1 MFGKLKNAFAGS
13 VNKYSGN
20 KDFLEAVCAACAL
33 VAAAD
38 GELEDAEIAQ
48 TIKGIASNPALAGAF
63 PTREIEQT
71 ADAMCKRAQGG
82 RVGRAG
88 LYKELEDIANDKDKA
103 ETVLL
108 TALDVADSDGQVEP
122 EEKKVLEK
130 IAQTFGLNLANYD
143 A

>member
-1 MFGKLKNAFAGS
+1 MFAKLKEKFSGS
-13 VNKYSGN
+13 VNKYSGR

-33 VAAAD
+33 VSAAD
-38 GELEDAEIAQ
+38 GEVEDEEVAQ
-48 TIKGIASNPALAGAF
+48 TIKGIASNPNLAGAF
-63 PTREIEQT
+63 SSREIEAT
-71 ADAMCKRAQGG
+71 AEAMLKRAQGG

-88 LYKELEDIANDKDKA
+88 LFKEIEDIAADHDMA

-122 EEKKVLEK
+122 QEKEVLNK
-130 IAQTFGLNLANYD
+130 IAQKLGLNMANYD